1 MKGKSKWLKSMIR
14 SLCFTWTDKILTVIY
29 IIGHCENENWNYDEI
44 YHSIYIRT
52 VKMLRVTIPKVGE
65 DIKKL
70 HLIYSWWERKMIP
83 PLWKIVWGLFKD
95 ETIIG
100 PQITLPGIYPREVKN
115 YVHTNIL
122 HWMVDSKCL
131 TPQIWTI
138 RGIIPFSRLVIRS
151 LISTKLHSETF
162 WNEEH

>member
-1 MKGKSKWLKSMIR
+1 
-14 SLCFTWTDKILTVIY
+14 
-29 IIGHCENENWNYDEI
+29 
-44 YHSIYIRT
+44 
-52 VKMLRVTIPKVGE
+52 MLRVTIPKVGE

-122 HWMVDSKCL
+122 H
-131 TPQIWTI
+131 
-138 RGIIPFSRLVIRS
+138 
-151 LISTKLHSETF
+151 
-162 WNEEH
+162 